1 MPAGGPVRIEV
12 RPAFDEAVCA
22 SERPIRIAAA
32 KTLRLL
38 QEIDSQ
44 RLLSHPGFKFEKLH
58 GFIEPETGEQL
69 YSIRITQSA
78 RATVCLN
85 DGPTVVLVA
94 LHVRHDEAYR
104 RRHR

>member
-12 RPAFDEAVCA
+12 RPAFDEAVRA
-22 SERPIRIAAA
+22 SERPIRVAAA

-38 QEIDSQ
+38 QEIDYR
-44 RLLSHPGFKFEKLH
+44 RLLSHPGLKFEKLR

-85 DGPTVVLVA
+85 EGPTVVLVA